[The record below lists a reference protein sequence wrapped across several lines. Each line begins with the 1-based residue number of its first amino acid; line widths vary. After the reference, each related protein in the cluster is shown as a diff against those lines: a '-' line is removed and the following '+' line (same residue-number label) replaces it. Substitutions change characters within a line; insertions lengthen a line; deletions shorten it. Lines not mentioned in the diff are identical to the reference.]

1 MASERAPDTEGV
13 FNLPGHLR
21 VRLST
26 TRANPR
32 WLTPTWNRAPVVL
45 SADVLCTDV
54 KNHRKL
60 KKRVASDLSLALCLV
75 NRFIAQL
82 RGHKSNVHVSSET
95 SFTTFPKWDW
105 SLVMC
110 RCFFLPFLVVLLCL
124 AVPDVVSNVD
134 LSSCMS
140 VSHLL
145 LPLQPTERAS
155 ADTDEHHPAV
165 TLFLW
170 ILVLFATA
178 YCLSPMSLLPC
189 RGLTADIV

>member
-1 MASERAPDTEGV
+1 MFTSHLRRHLQHFLSETEAWSCVGV
-13 FNLPGHLR
+13 F
-21 VRLST
+21 
-26 TRANPR
+26 
-32 WLTPTWNRAPVVL
+32 
-45 SADVLCTDV
+45 
-54 KNHRKL
+54 
-60 KKRVASDLSLALCLV
+60 
-75 NRFIAQL
+75 
-82 RGHKSNVHVSSET
+82 
-95 SFTTFPKWDW
+95 
-105 SLVMC
+105 
-110 RCFFLPFLVVLLCL
+110 FLLFLVVLLCL
-124 AVPDVVSNVD
+124 AVPDVASNVD

-189 RGLTADIV
+189 RGLTADIVLKHIPLMLHSSMPLCILLFY